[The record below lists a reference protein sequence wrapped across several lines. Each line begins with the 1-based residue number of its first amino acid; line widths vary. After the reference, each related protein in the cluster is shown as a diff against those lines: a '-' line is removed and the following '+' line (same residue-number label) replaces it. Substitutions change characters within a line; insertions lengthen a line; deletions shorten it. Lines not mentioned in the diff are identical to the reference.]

1 MLHLVTGVP
10 GASKTAFVVTKLDE
24 IERKNK
30 VHLQKNKVIYAH
42 NMALFE
48 IFRSDFSY
56 YELET
61 GSANEL
67 KTSLIVL
74 PDDYFDFLTQDF
86 DDLRPDFYFQRAT
99 QYNEIIERINE
110 REGQQKFEY
119 LQPVRTIYS
128 NINALKIDYT
138 RALIKDWREAPDGS
152 IFVIDE
158 VQLVEP
164 YSETKVKDPIVQ
176 ALTIHRHRGFD
187 FYFITQAPS
196 FLHPT
201 VKDLVG
207 VHYHITRPYGRTPK
221 VYQFG
226 STRQYPNTLINKLN
240 CESKF
245 SFKPQDRI
253 FKLYKSTTINTH
265 QKRMPAGL
273 IPFALFFGA
282 ALFMFLWGMND
293 RREVKKEESKQTT
306 VQMTKQ
312 TEQPKNV
319 VAQQNNDQLVIT
331 CRKAENVEK
340 PECKQ
345 FFDNLTKQ
353 KASLSPVN
361 NPDSPTQIQVSYNP
375 NKPFDTQVDLPKQT
389 VVNIPRFSGCMKKGS
404 EYRAYTEQGTY
415 LKVSQSDCSKL
426 MKDSANRPYDY
437 FTDRTVHSTTPDTN
451 SHDTSSIQNQS
462 GVKEIPLD
470 QRVRVVDSH
479 PYFPEKDITQ
489 PTVLN

>member
-1 MLHLVTGVP
+1 MLHCVTGVP

-30 VHLQKNKVIYAH
+30 VHLKKNKVIYAH

-56 YELET
+56 IEEET

-67 KTSLIVL
+67 KTNLIVL

-86 DDLRPDFYFQRAT
+86 DDLRPDFYFQRST

-110 REGQQKFEY
+110 REGHQKFEF

-164 YSETKVKDPIVQ
+164 YSDTKIKDPIVQ
-176 ALTIHRHRGFD
+176 ALTVHRHRGFD
-187 FYFITQAPS
+187 FYFITQSPS

-201 VKDLVG
+201 VKELIG

-273 IPFALFFGA
+273 IPLSLFVGA
-282 ALFMFLWGMND
+282 ACIMFFWGIHD
-293 RREVKKEESKQTT
+293 RSKLNHKPAQTVST
-306 VQMTKQ
+306 QQKNKPASTASNVQIPQKDLDTS
-312 TEQPKNV
+312 
-319 VAQQNNDQLVIT
+319 
-331 CRKAENVEK
+331 CRKSENIDK
-340 PECKQ
+340 PECKAWL
-345 FFDNLTKQ
+345 DNLTKNR
-353 KASLSPVN
+353 ASVGAQN
-361 NPDSPTQIQVSYNP
+361 GQVTNVSYNP
-375 NKPFDTQVDLPKQT
+375 SQPFNDHSVRDSIQYT
-389 VVNIPRFSGCMKKGS
+389 VVNKPVFSGCVQYNGR
-404 EYRAYTEQGTY
+404 YYGYTEQGTR
-415 LKVSQSDCSKL
+415 LNISQSDCKRV
-426 MKDSANRPYDY
+426 MNGDRPYDY
-437 FTDRTVHSTTPDTN
+437 FSTREKPQLQDHDIKQDIDSKKSDDDQQNTDDQKKESSLRIHTIPET
-451 SHDTSSIQNQS
+451 HDTFNNPK
-462 GVKEIPLD
+462 GV
-470 QRVRVVDSH
+470 
-479 PYFPEKDITQ
+479 
-489 PTVLN
+489 